1 MAEKTVEQ
9 LMAENAVLKSF
20 VAKAY
25 NKSET
30 EIDGLITDETGVRDD
45 GFENLLTLD
54 TSKTKRL
61 KGDSQTMFDKGYQ
74 KAEAEIK
81 SKAEKTF
88 KEKTGFSEDADN
100 FEELLDK
107 YIEQQTKNP
116 KKSALTDDDVKKHPA
131 YLALEKERVPKADF
145 EKVKAEFEDYKAGV
159 SRNEKMNSIKSKVL
173 NKFNSFQI
181 EQIENPTVKAKRTD
195 LFLKEFDGYDYE
207 MDGDNV
213 IIIKDGKR
221 LEDDHGNLVQFD
233 KFIENTA
240 QEHFVFLKQSPK
252 GSAGNGNPDVKTTP
266 AGTVTIKDE
275 AHYAEL
281 MAELD
286 SRQAAEKD
294 PAKVIEIRKERA
306 KLGET
311 WMNQSKK

>member
-81 SKAEKTF
+81 SKAEKSF
-88 KEKTGFSEDADN
+88 KEKTGFNEDAES

-107 YIEQQTKNP
+107 YIEKQATAP
-116 KKSALTDDDVKKHPA
+116 KKSVLTDDDVKKHPA
-131 YLALEKERVPKADF
+131 YLALEKERVPKAEYD
-145 EKVKAEFEDYKAGV
+145 KVKTEFEDYKAGV

-173 NKFNSFQI
+173 NKFNTFQI

-195 LFLKEFDGYDYE
+195 LFLREFDGYDYE

-266 AGTVTIKDE
+266 TGTVTIKGE

-294 PAKVIEIRKERA
+294 PAKIIEIRKERA

-311 WMNQSKK
+311 WMGQGK

>member
-1 MAEKTVEQ
+1 MAETDSEK
-9 LMAENAVLKSF
+9 LAVLMSF
-20 VAKAY
+20 ITKAY
-25 NKSET
+25 NKTET
-30 EIDGLITDETGVRDD
+30 ELNELIEDETGIKDD
-45 GFENLLTLD
+45 AFENLLTID
-54 TSKTKRL
+54 SSKVKKL
-61 KGDSQTMFDKGYQ
+61 KGDGQLMFDKGYQ
-74 KAEAEIK
+74 KAEAEVK
-81 SKAEKTF
+81 SRVEKAF
-88 KEKTGFSEDADN
+88 KEKTGFNDDADS

-107 YIEQQTKNP
+107 YVEQQTKNP

-145 EKVKAEFEDYKAGV
+145 EKVKAEFEDYKARV

-173 NKFNSFQI
+173 NKFNTFQI
-181 EQIENPTVKAKRTD
+181 EQIENPIVKAKRID
-195 LFLKEFDGYDYE
+195 LFLKEFDAYDYE

-252 GSAGNGNPDVKTTP
+252 GSAGNGNSDVKTTP

-281 MAELD
+281 MAEID
-286 SRQAAEKD
+286 ARQAAEKD
-294 PAKVIEIRKERA
+294 PAKVIEIRKERV

-311 WMNQSKK
+311 WMSQNKK

>member
-81 SKAEKTF
+81 SKAEKAF
-88 KEKTGFSEDADN
+88 KEKTGFNDDADS

-173 NKFNSFQI
+173 NKFNTFQI

-252 GSAGNGNPDVKTTP
+252 GSAGNGNPDVKTTT
-266 AGTVTIKDE
+266 GITIKDE
-275 AHYAEL
+275 AHYKEL
-281 MAELD
+281 MQELD
-286 SRQAAEKD
+286 TRQSRERD

-311 WMNQSKK
+311 WMSQGK

>member
-81 SKAEKTF
+81 SKAEKSF
-88 KEKTGFSEDADN
+88 KEKTGFNEDAET

-107 YIEQQTKNP
+107 YIEQQAKAP
-116 KKSALTDDDVKKHPA
+116 KKSAMTDDDVKKHPA

-173 NKFNSFQI
+173 NKFNTFQI

-286 SRQAAEKD
+286 NRQNKETD
-294 PAKVIEIRKERA
+294 PAKIIEIRKERA

-311 WMNQSKK
+311 WMSQHK

>member
-61 KGDSQTMFDKGYQ
+61 KGDSQAMFDKGYQ

-100 FEELLDK
+100 FEEMLDK

-159 SRNEKMNSIKSKVL
+159 SRNEKMNSIKSKVI
-173 NKFNSFQI
+173 NKFNTFQI

-294 PAKVIEIRKERA
+294 PAKVVEIRKERA

-311 WMNQSKK
+311 WMSQHK

>member
-81 SKAEKTF
+81 SKAEKAF
-88 KEKTGFSEDADN
+88 KEKTGFNEDADN

-107 YIEQQTKNP
+107 YVEQVKTPAKT
-116 KKSALTDDDVKKHPA
+116 ALTDDDVKRHPA

-173 NKFNSFQI
+173 NKFNTFQI

-195 LFLKEFDGYDYE
+195 LFLREFDGYDYE

-266 AGTVTIKDE
+266 TGTVTIKDE

-286 SRQAAEKD
+286 TRQAKETD

>member
-9 LMAENAVLKSF
+9 LEAELAVYKSAL
-20 VAKAY
+20 AKDQM
-25 NKSET
+25 KSGEELDGIVKDENG
-30 EIDGLITDETGVRDD
+30 EIRPDA
-45 GFENLLTLD
+45 FENLSMLYSSKVKKIKASEQETWDKSAQKREAQIRNKLEKHIVEVTGYDGEVID
-54 TSKTKRL
+54 TEDL
-61 KGDSQTMFDKGYQ
+61 VV
-74 KAEAEIK
+74 KAFE
-81 SKAEKTF
+81 KATEK
-88 KEKTGFSEDADN
+88 
-100 FEELLDK
+100 
-107 YIEQQTKNP
+107 Q
-116 KKSALTDDDVKKHPA
+116 KKSVLTPDDAKKTPE
-131 YLALEKERVPKADF
+131 YLALEREFAKHKSESIPKSEHDKF
-145 EKVKAEFEDYKAGV
+145 VQEIEKK
-159 SRNEKMNSIKSKVL
+159 EKMNSIKSKVL
-173 NKFNSFQI
+173 NKFNTFQI

-195 LFLKEFDGYDYE
+195 LFLREFDGYDYE

-252 GSAGNGNPDVKTTP
+252 GSAGNGNPDVKVEP
-266 AGTVTIKDE
+266 KGEVSIKDE

-281 MAELD
+281 MGELD
-286 SRQAAEKD
+286 ARQAAEKD

-311 WMNQSKK
+311 WMGQGK

>member
-9 LMAENAVLKSF
+9 LQAENAVLMSF
-20 VAKAY
+20 VTKAY
-25 NKSET
+25 NKSEDD
-30 EIDGLITDETGVRDD
+30 INSLISDETGVKTDA
-45 GFENLLTLD
+45 FENLLTLD

-61 KGDSQTMFDKGYQ
+61 KGDGQLMFDKGYQ

-81 SKAEKTF
+81 SKAEKSF
-88 KEKTGFSEDADN
+88 KEKTGFTEDAEN

-107 YIEQQTKNP
+107 YIEQQAKNP
-116 KKSALTDDDVKKHPA
+116 KKSAMTDDDVKKHPA
-131 YLALEKERVPKADF
+131 YLALEKERVPKAEYD
-145 EKVKAEFEDYKAGV
+145 KVKMEFEDYKACV
-159 SRNEKMNSIKSKVL
+159 SRNEKMSAIKSKVL

-195 LFLKEFDGYDYE
+195 LFLKEFDAFDYE

-240 QEHFVFLKQSPK
+240 QEHFVFLKQTPRA
-252 GSAGNGNPDVKTTP
+252 SAGNGNPDVKVEP
-266 AGTVTIKDE
+266 KGEVTIKDE
-275 AHYAEL
+275 AHYREL
-281 MAELD
+281 MADID
-286 SRQAAEKD
+286 SRQAKETD
-294 PAKVIEIRKERA
+294 PAKIIEIRKERA